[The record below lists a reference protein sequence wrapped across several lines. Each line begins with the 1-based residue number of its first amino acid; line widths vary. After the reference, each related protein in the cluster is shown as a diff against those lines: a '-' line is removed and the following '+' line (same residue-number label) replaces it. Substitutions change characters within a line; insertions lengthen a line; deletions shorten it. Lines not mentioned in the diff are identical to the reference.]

1 MDNSVS
7 FIMLVFGDFDM
18 DNFVSFIML
27 VCRDF
32 YMGHL

>member
-18 DNFVSFIML
+18 DNLLYNVSFL
-27 VCRDF
+27 KF
-32 YMGHL
+32 